1 MATNNDK
8 YISIN
13 GTDLTSFGRSVEFTA
28 GVETVDDTAFGDST
42 RSAAGS
48 LKTGSFTAEFNQSFA
63 SGGPHLTLNGIVGT
77 VVTVVH
83 GPNGATAG
91 ATNPHQTQSFVIT
104 EYNAFSG
111 TVGDQQICTVA
122 GVAAGDLSYV
132 TA

>member
-13 GTDLTSFGRSVEFTA
+13 GTDLSTHGRSVTFNA
-28 GVETVDDTAFGDST
+28 GAETVDDSAFGDNT

-48 LKTGSFTAEFNQSFA
+48 LKSGSFTAEFNQSFA
-63 SGGPHLTLNGIVGT
+63 SGGPHATLNGIVGT
-77 VVTVVH
+77 TVTVIH
-83 GPNGATAG
+83 GPAGSTAS
-91 ATNPHQTQSFVIT
+91 ATNPHQSQSFTIT
-104 EYNAFSG
+104 EYDAFSG

-132 TA
+132 TS